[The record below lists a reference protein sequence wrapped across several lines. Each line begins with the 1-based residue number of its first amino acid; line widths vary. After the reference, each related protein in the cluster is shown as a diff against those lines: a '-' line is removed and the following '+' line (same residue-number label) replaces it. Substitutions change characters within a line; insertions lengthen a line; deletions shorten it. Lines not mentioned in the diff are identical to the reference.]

1 MQDFAGS
8 AQLNPRYNP
17 KRPIAK
23 GLGRL
28 AGQISEPT
36 GSLVPRVSRPTTLR
50 VRGIKNLRLARGLKS
65 KGYVHPRIRAR
76 CSESRAV
83 IWWEAFRDA
92 SGAGFAANPSSQPAP
107 QNRMG
112 RAAKPH
118 CRSGRCGSARGAQ
131 RRRNP
136 AYHPFRR
143 RQFKLLL
150 RFFFTELTCSNSS
163 SVLVRALLSTDGSTA
178 ADQFLPT

>member
-1 MQDFAGS
+1 MASGARWPAAGWGCP
-8 AQLNPRYNP
+8 APGPRQPPY
-17 KRPIAK
+17 
-23 GLGRL
+23 
-28 AGQISEPT
+28 QPT
-36 GSLVPRVSRPTTLR
+36 CGPGS
-50 VRGIKNLRLARGLKS
+50 
-65 KGYVHPRIRAR
+65 
-76 CSESRAV
+76 
-83 IWWEAFRDA
+83 RDA

-107 QNRMG
+107 QNRMA

-178 ADQFLPT
+178 ADQFLPRQEASKITGSKSLLLALLVRP